1 MDQVMNVKIN
11 FVGAQGTGKTTLL
24 ETARKDEVFKDF
36 QFCTEI
42 IRDLVKKKNLSINES
57 GNAKSQKVF
66 FDAYNKI
73 LNKDGYIS
81 DRCIIDV
88 HAYTNYL
95 YDYKSSNS
103 EKEFQSLYK
112 EILRENS
119 ILKSLNKDSFG
130 IIIYFPIEFELVDDG
145 IRSLNVYFQEYID
158 QYIVNTLNKYQLPF
172 YTIRG
177 SVEQRLKQLKEITF
191 SHVQMLQ
198 RNEKM

>member
-11 FVGAQGTGKTTLL
+11 FVGAQGTGKTMLL
-24 ETARKDEVFKDF
+24 EAARKDEYFKDF

-42 IRDLVKKKNLSINES
+42 VRDLVKKKNLSINES

-73 LNKDGYIS
+73 LNRDGYIS

-95 YDYKSSNS
+95 FDYKSTND
-103 EKEFQSLYK
+103 EKEIQSLYK
-112 EILRENS
+112 EILREKS
-119 ILKSLNKDSFG
+119 ILKSLNKKSFG

-145 IRSLNVYFQEYID
+145 VRSLNPDFQRFID
-158 QYIVNTLNKYQLPF
+158 NKIKDILDKYQLSF

-177 SVEQRLKQLKEITF
+177 SVEQRLKQLKEIIF

>member
-1 MDQVMNVKIN
+1 MDQVMNVKVN

-24 ETARKDEVFKDF
+24 EAARRDEYFKDF

-42 IRDLVKKKNLSINES
+42 VRDLVKKKNLSINES

-81 DRCIIDV
+81 DRCILDV

>member
-1 MDQVMNVKIN
+1 MDQVMNVKVN

-24 ETARKDEVFKDF
+24 EAARKDEAFKNF

-42 IRDLVKKKNLSINES
+42 VRDLVKKKNLSINES

-198 RNEKM
+198 CNEKM

>member
-57 GNAKSQKVF
+57 GNVKSQKAF

>member
-24 ETARKDEVFKDF
+24 EAARKDEYFKDF
-36 QFCTEI
+36 KFCTEI
-42 IRDLVKKKNLSINES
+42 VRDLVKKKNLSINES
-57 GNAKSQKVF
+57 GNEKSQKVF

-73 LNKDGYIS
+73 LNKKGYIS

-95 YDYKSSNS
+95 YDFKPTND
-103 EKEFQSLYK
+103 EKELQSLFK
-112 EILRENS
+112 EILREKS

-130 IIIYFPIEFELVDDG
+130 IIVYFPIEFELVDDG
-145 IRSLNVYFQEYID
+145 VRSLNVNFQEYID
-158 QYIVNTLNKYQLPF
+158 EYIIDTLNKYQLSF

-177 SVEQRLKQLKEITF
+177 SVEQRLKQLKEIIF

>member
-42 IRDLVKKKNLSINES
+42 VRDLVKKKNLSINES
-57 GNAKSQKVF
+57 GNVKSQKVF

-103 EKEFQSLYK
+103 EKELQSLFK
-112 EILRENS
+112 EILREKS

-130 IIIYFPIEFELVDDG
+130 IIVYFPIEFELVDDG
-145 IRSLNVYFQEYID
+145 VRSLNVNFQEYID
-158 QYIVNTLNKYQLPF
+158 EYIIDTLNKYQLSF

-177 SVEQRLKQLKEITF
+177 SVEQRLKQLKEIIF

-198 RNEKM
+198 HNEKM

>member
-24 ETARKDEVFKDF
+24 EAARKDEAFKDF

-42 IRDLVKKKNLSINES
+42 VREFVKKKNLSINES
-57 GNAKSQKVF
+57 GNAKSQKAF
-66 FDAYNKI
+66 FDAYNRI

-95 YDYKSSNS
+95 FDYKSTND
-103 EKEFQSLYK
+103 ENEIQSLYK
-112 EILRENS
+112 EIIREKS

-145 IRSLNVYFQEYID
+145 IRSLNSYFQEYID
-158 QYIVNTLNKYQLPF
+158 QFIVDTLNKYQLPF

-177 SVEQRLKQLKEITF
+177 SVEQRLKQLKEIIF

-198 RNEKM
+198 HNEKM

>member
-57 GNAKSQKVF
+57 GNVKSQKVF

>member
-42 IRDLVKKKNLSINES
+42 VRDLVKKKNLSINES

-191 SHVQMLQ
+191 SHIQILQ

>member
-1 MDQVMNVKIN
+1 MDQVMNVKVN

-24 ETARKDEVFKDF
+24 EAARKDEAFKDF

-42 IRDLVKKKNLSINES
+42 VRDLVKKKNLSINES

-66 FDAYNKI
+66 FDVYNKI
-73 LNKDGYIS
+73 LNKNGYIS

>member
-24 ETARKDEVFKDF
+24 EAARRDEYFKDF

-42 IRDLVKKKNLSINES
+42 VRDLVKKKNLSINES

-81 DRCIIDV
+81 DRCILDV

-198 RNEKM
+198 CNEKM

>member
-1 MDQVMNVKIN
+1 MKDNLKIN

-57 GNAKSQKVF
+57 GNVKSQKVF

>member
-1 MDQVMNVKIN
+1 MDQVMNVKVN

-24 ETARKDEVFKDF
+24 EAARKDEAFKNF

-42 IRDLVKKKNLSINES
+42 VRDLVKKKNLSINES